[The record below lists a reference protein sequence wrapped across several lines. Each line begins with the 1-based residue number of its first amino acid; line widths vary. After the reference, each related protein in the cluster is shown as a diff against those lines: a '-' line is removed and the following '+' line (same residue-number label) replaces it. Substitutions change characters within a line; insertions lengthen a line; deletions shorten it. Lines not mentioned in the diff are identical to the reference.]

1 MKAKCITYS
10 GVIFL
15 LLAGVMHAQISQ
27 GSKEEREAVIK
38 TAEQFYSALNAM
50 FTGNLEPMKEV
61 WSHADDVTYLGPDGS
76 FRIGWTK
83 VLKDWEMQ
91 AALKLGGEVS
101 PKDMQVTVGR
111 DLAVVSNYELGEN
124 IGPNG
129 EPRYVEIR
137 ATNLFRK
144 ENGKWK
150 MIGHHTDTLPF
161 LKE

>member
-1 MKAKCITYS
+1 MKYKCLTCV
-10 GVIFL
+10 GVML
-15 LLAGVMHAQISQ
+15 LLIAGVLHAQSSQ
-27 GSKEEREAVIK
+27 ESADDRKALIK

-50 FTGNLEPMKEV
+50 FTGNLEPMQEV
-61 WSHADDVTYLGPDGS
+61 WSHAEDVTYMGPDGS
-76 FRIGWTK
+76 FKIGWEQ

-91 AALKLGGEVS
+91 ADMKLGGKVS

-111 DLAVVSNYELGEN
+111 DLAIVSNYELGEN
-124 IGPNG
+124 VGPNA
-129 EPRYVEIR
+129 EPLEVEIR

-161 LKE
+161 LKK